1 MKAIFKNEL
10 NNRDVQMK
18 ENNTNVPLN
27 LNDLIH
33 DTLLKT
39 ILVSMNWIIKNAS
52 QIMISRAREKV

>member
-52 QIMISRAREKV
+52 QIMISRDREKV